1 MPGKCNFQ
9 HAWLTSAAYKEWI
22 SPDTSNSH
30 RAKCKVC
37 AKTFDVSSMGES
49 ALKSHMKSAKH
60 VENMTATTA
69 HSTVRSHFT
78 AVDKQRVEPTP
89 SSSTSLDVSSLC
101 KAHESVIDA
110 EILWT
115 LKMVTAHYSYKSSAH
130 TGDLFK
136 KMFPDSEI
144 AKAFSC
150 SERKS
155 AYVVCHG
162 LRPFFLSCLQ
172 RELEQSDGYTVLFD
186 ESLNDYLQRKQ
197 MDIHVRYWS
206 TMPERVTTRFYT
218 SVFMGHS
225 TAEDL
230 QEKLLGA
237 LEDLPLARAVQLSM
251 DGPNV
256 NLKCFRG
263 MQEYLQQNHQVQC
276 LDLGTCGL
284 HTIHNAYRAGVVASK
299 WGLENLLSSLSAI
312 FHDAPAR
319 REDFST
325 VTGQVTFP
333 LNFAAHR
340 WVENVPVIE
349 RAITLWGDV
358 QKYVACAKKKEVN
371 LPKCA
376 SFIQLSDFCQDPL
389 LLAKLKFAL
398 GIAMI
403 LKPFLTEY
411 QADKPL
417 VFFLKRDLECLVRK
431 LLARFVKC
439 SVLSASTGVVGM
451 LKMDVA
457 DPNNHVSSEKV
468 DIGHAAEQVL
478 KAAKVSA
485 KDIFAFRME
494 CKQFLVSTTK
504 KILEKSPLTYHLVR
518 NLSSLDPRQMASKP
532 DDCLAGFRKVLD
544 ALIAVGR
551 LGEHERDSVLG
562 EYTELLQE
570 KKHNLRQFDKHSL
583 GLDEFYLELLKGDS
597 SCMHLWK
604 VIRLLLVLSHGQA
617 TVERGFSVNRQV
629 SVENLKDI
637 SYVSQRIVCDAVS
650 KAGGILNIG
659 ITKELR
665 KSVAAAHNRY
675 RAYLEDT
682 KKQVMEQTKAS
693 KRSHIEEEIQ
703 SIKTKKRRLEATIA
717 DLTACADNYALRAE
731 ATSDITLIVK
741 SNSLRKTAN
750 EKSLELA
757 EMDES
762 LKGKLLELKA

>member
-1 MPGKCNFQ
+1 
-9 HAWLTSAAYKEWI
+9 
-22 SPDTSNSH
+22 
-30 RAKCKVC
+30 
-37 AKTFDVSSMGES
+37 
-49 ALKSHMKSAKH
+49 
-60 VENMTATTA
+60 
-69 HSTVRSHFT
+69 
-78 AVDKQRVEPTP
+78 
-89 SSSTSLDVSSLC
+89 
-101 KAHESVIDA
+101 
-110 EILWT
+110 
-115 LKMVTAHYSYKSSAH
+115 
-130 TGDLFK
+130 
-136 KMFPDSEI
+136 
-144 AKAFSC
+144 
-150 SERKS
+150 
-155 AYVVCHG
+155 
-162 LRPFFLSCLQ
+162 
-172 RELEQSDGYTVLFD
+172 
-186 ESLNDYLQRKQ
+186 
-197 MDIHVRYWS
+197 
-206 TMPERVTTRFYT
+206 
-218 SVFMGHS
+218 
-225 TAEDL
+225 
-230 QEKLLGA
+230 
-237 LEDLPLARAVQLSM
+237 M

-276 LDLGTCGL
+276 FDLGTCGL
-284 HTIHNAYRAGVVASK
+284 RTIHNAYRAGVVASK

-325 VTGQVTFP
+325 VTSQITFT
-333 LNFAAHR
+333 LNFASHR
-340 WVENVPVIE
+340 WVENVPIIE

-371 LPKCA
+371 LQKCA

-389 LLAKLKFAL
+389 LLGKLKFAL

-411 QADKPL
+411 QLDKPL

-485 KDIFAFRME
+485 KDVFAFRME
-494 CKQFLVSTTK
+494 CKQFFVSTTK

-570 KKHNLRQFDKHSL
+570 KKHNLQQFDKHTL

-597 SCMHLWK
+597 SYMHLWK
-604 VIRLLLVLSHGQA
+604 VIRLLLILSHGQA

-650 KAGGILNIG
+650 KAGGILNVA

-693 KRSHIEEEIQ
+693 KRSHIEEEIE

-717 DLTACADNYALRAE
+717 DLTACADKYALRAE

-741 SNSLRKTAN
+741 SNSLRKSAN

-757 EMDES
+757 DMDES
-762 LKGKLLELKA
+762 LKGKLLELKT